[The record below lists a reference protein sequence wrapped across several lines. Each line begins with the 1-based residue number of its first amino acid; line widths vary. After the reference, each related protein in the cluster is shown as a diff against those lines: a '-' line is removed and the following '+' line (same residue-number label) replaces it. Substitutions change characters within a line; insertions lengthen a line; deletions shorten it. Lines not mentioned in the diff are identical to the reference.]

1 MVTTRETPCRAALEN
16 RRDAQ
21 QRVETGI
28 AHKRVEIEMVDAG
41 AERFGV
47 LDGLGPFLS
56 KNWVMKD
63 LVGNLGPSSE
73 LGTK

>member
-1 MVTTRETPCRAALEN
+1 MIDARA
-16 RRDAQ
+16 Q
-21 QRVETGI
+21 
-28 AHKRVEIEMVDAG
+28 
-41 AERFGV
+41 RFGV

-63 LVGNLGPSSE
+63 LLGNLGPSSE